1 MGKDIKWLEGN
12 RIQIAPPKKTKKVTG
27 TRFATILGL
36 NPWSTAFEMWCAIT
50 KTYEVPFED
59 TIYTVAGKTIEPKQA
74 EYMKKSYG
82 MDIIT
87 PTDKYGADYF
97 NKTWGD
103 FFPENPHL
111 GGMWDYLGVDD
122 ETGKVDTVLEM
133 KTTKRIED
141 WQNDIPEY
149 YALQAALYAYLLGVD
164 NVIMVAS
171 FLEEKDYEHPEKYK
185 PSIKNT
191 ITKEFKVSERYPDF
205 ADKVKTVEKW
215 WAEYVDKGVSPEFD
229 EKKDAEILKALR
241 TTSVDTTS
249 DDINSMI
256 AEAEALKTE
265 VDEFNKSIKDKTD
278 RLDALNKAI
287 KEFAIKQFKE
297 GDKKVEVKG
306 SAYTFSVSRSDPK
319 PKTVY
324 NDDAMKA
331 DGVYD
336 KYVTTEQ
343 GEPTYRLTVGAI
355 KSK

>member
-1 MGKDIKWLEGN
+1 MRNIEWLEGN
-12 RIQIAPPKKTKKVTG
+12 RIQITPPKKTKKITG

-74 EYMKKSYG
+74 DYMKKSYG
-82 MDIIT
+82 MDLIT
-87 PTDKYGADYF
+87 PTDKYGEDYF

-122 ETGKVDTVLEM
+122 KTGEVDTVLEM

-171 FLEEKDYEHPEKYK
+171 FLEEKDYNDPRKYK
-185 PSIKNT
+185 PSIENT

-205 ADKVKTVEKW
+205 AGKVAKVEKW
-215 WAEYVDKGVSPEFD
+215 WADYVDKGISPEYD

-265 VDEFNKSIKDKTD
+265 VDEFNKFIKDKTD

-343 GEPTYRLTVGAI
+343 DEPTYRLTVRAI
-355 KSK
+355 KSE